1 MGGFDGTLAEDTVSV
16 AVAREES
23 GSAFKTFAG
32 EVPGTYC
39 ITITGLP
46 SCSTRSYTATMR
58 LSVQPVLATGY
69 TPDCRHAGQDKRK
82 VTHSQG

>member
-1 MGGFDGTLAEDTVSV
+1 MAEDAVSV

-23 GSAFKTFAG
+23 GSAFKTSAR

-46 SCSTRSYTATMR
+46 SCSTRSHTATMR
-58 LSVQPVLATGY
+58 LYVQPVLATDY
-69 TPDCRHAGQDKRK
+69 VPDRRHTGQDKRK
-82 VTHSQG
+82 VTRSQG